1 MKKKSIL
8 ITGVAGFIGSSL
20 ANSLDKNKYT
30 IYGIDDLSN
39 GLKSSVP
46 KEVIFFKQD
55 LSKSS
60 KKLEK
65 NNINIDFIFHFAGQ
79 SSGEISFEDPI
90 SDLQKILSLL

>member
-1 MKKKSIL
+1 M
-8 ITGVAGFIGSSL
+8 
-20 ANSLDKNKYT
+20 
-30 IYGIDDLSN
+30 
-39 GLKSSVP
+39 P

-60 KKLEK
+60 KKIRK

-90 SDLQKILSLL
+90 SDLQKNTISTLNLINFSIKKLKNFFI